1 MRGFFASLRMT
12 DFSPSRERSGIGW
25 ANSDHLQEGP
35 PLGPNAQ
42 RRLPGMKIFPEMPDI
57 LLRASGVSK
66 TYTLWR
72 KPSDRLIAPTLRG
85 LGRSTQWIPPL
96 GRWAEAKAGLLARPF
111 AALKP
116 LSLSIARG
124 ESLGIVGRNGSGK
137 STLLQILAGT
147 LTPTTGAVD
156 RKGRLAALLEL
167 GSGFNP
173 DFTGRENVYLQGAIY
188 GFSPSEIE
196 GHFQEVATFAEI
208 GDFIEQPVKTYSS
221 GMLVRLA
228 FAVQVV
234 LRPDILIVD
243 EALAVGDVFFQA
255 KCAAYFRTRLAEG
268 MSLIFVSHDLVSVKA
283 LCRQAIVLHQG
294 TVHFQ
299 GDSKEAANV
308 YHELHA
314 TEARR
319 SRHLPVAPTVTSVP
333 ERNWQSTDEI
343 GTREAELVSCEILNE
358 RDEFRR
364 SFAEGELIKVRL
376 HVRAKSAV
384 PVLHGAFQIVD
395 RHNRALYGLSTI
407 HRESSGL
414 ALAANETAVLEIEVP
429 GQLGAGEYLIDVA
442 LGWGD
447 RGDGAF
453 THQCH
458 RVGGIASIAVGRLS
472 PRPRFLGPID
482 LQGRLGWSENPPAG
496 PGQT

>member
-1 MRGFFASLRMT
+1 MS
-12 DFSPSRERSGIGW
+12 
-25 ANSDHLQEGP
+25 
-35 PLGPNAQ
+35 
-42 RRLPGMKIFPEMPDI
+42 DI
-57 LLRASGVSK
+57 LLRAEGVSK

-72 KPSDRLIAPTLRG
+72 QPSDRLLAPALRSVAAG
-85 LGRSTQWIPPL
+85 LTWLPAVHH
-96 GRWAEAKAGLLARPF
+96 WAEAKAARIARPF

-116 LSLSIARG
+116 LSLTIRRG

-147 LTPTTGAVD
+147 LTPTTGAVE
-156 RKGRLAALLEL
+156 RQGRLAALLEL
-167 GSGFNP
+167 GSGFNLE
-173 DFTGRENVYLQGAIY
+173 FTGRENVYLQGAIY
-188 GFSPSEIE
+188 GFSPAEIE
-196 GHFQEVATFAEI
+196 GHFQEVAAFAEI
-208 GDFIEQPVKTYSS
+208 GDFIDQPVKTYSS

-234 LRPDILIVD
+234 LRPDVLIVD

-283 LCRQAIVLHQG
+283 LCREAIVLHQG
-294 TVHFQ
+294 VVRFQ

-319 SRHLPVAPTVTSVP
+319 SLQPVATPAAETPAPATLAN
-333 ERNWQSTDEI
+333 RNWQSSDEI
-343 GTREAELVSCEILNE
+343 GTREAEFVSCEVV
-358 RDEFRR
+358 DEDGHARR
-364 SFAEGELIKVRL
+364 SFAEGELIRVRL
-376 HVRAKSAV
+376 HVRAQSDV

-407 HRESSGL
+407 HRESAGL
-414 ALAANETAVLEIEVP
+414 QLNAHGNAVLELEIP

-458 RVGGIASIAVGRLS
+458 RIGGIAAISIGRIT
-472 PRPRFLGPID
+472 PRPRFLGPVD
-482 LQGRLGWSENPPAG
+482 LQGTLDWRTE
-496 PGQT
+496 

>member
-1 MRGFFASLRMT
+1 MS
-12 DFSPSRERSGIGW
+12 
-25 ANSDHLQEGP
+25 
-35 PLGPNAQ
+35 
-42 RRLPGMKIFPEMPDI
+42 DI
-57 LLRASGVSK
+57 LLRANAVTK

-72 KPSDRLIAPTLRG
+72 QPSDRLLAPALRSAAKR
-85 LGRSTQWIPPL
+85 LPWVPRLSS
-96 GRWAEAKAGLLARPF
+96 WAEAKAARIARPF

-116 LSLSIARG
+116 VTLTIRPG

-147 LTPTTGAVD
+147 LTPTTGNVE
-156 RKGRLAALLEL
+156 RNGRLAALLEL

-173 DFTGRENVYLQGAIY
+173 EFTGRENVYLQGAIY
-188 GFSPSEIE
+188 GFSPAEIE
-196 GHFQEVATFAEI
+196 GHFQEVAAFAEI

-283 LCRQAIVLHQG
+283 LCREAIVLHQG
-294 TVHFQ
+294 VVKFQ

-314 TEARR
+314 NEARR
-319 SRHLPVAPTVTSVP
+319 SLQAAAVAAHPTAPVPPVAAAP
-333 ERNWQSTDEI
+333 ELRNWQSTDEI
-343 GTREAELVSCEILNE
+343 GTREAEFISCEISDD
-358 RDEFRR
+358 RGKARR
-364 SFAEGELIKVRL
+364 SFAEGELIRVRL
-376 HVRAKSAV
+376 RVRARSDV

-407 HRESSGL
+407 HRESAGL
-414 ALAANETAVLEIEVP
+414 RLSSQGDATLELEIP
-429 GQLGAGEYLIDVA
+429 GQLGPGEYLIDVA

-458 RVGGIASIAVGRLS
+458 RIGGIAAIVIGRIT
-472 PRPRFLGPID
+472 PQARFLGPVD
-482 LQGRLGWSENPPAG
+482 LQGTLEWAVD
-496 PGQT
+496 